1 MVTVREA
8 FQAIQS
14 RQERKDDQDTNDL
27 VILAEELLGV
37 YEQDNDELEVAGEWI
52 RRLGR
57 NGDPDTIVIH
67 DDKFYCGPVGE
78 VFAELEAAYCKRHG
92 QVKCCACGSYEDK
105 LQGLQDCQACHHT
118 VDGSPQIE
126 PETLYG
132 ERFNVLEDTGDHL
145 LLEAKERLPTSA
157 TEQNHSYVFL
167 KLSYHDD
174 DSGDCGFRY
183 CLTLSVVNVGSA
195 GRRGMREVASQ
206 YGTRDQTELELAD
219 SLRIQTTRTG
229 KIPQAIKAQLL
240 LDVGI
245 RAVAGE
251 WTGNCRHRL
260 FQQAIEQYQL
270 LSVMGGAVLNSPQN
284 AIGSTGWDL
293 MKGDVLAG
301 LRRHQRGESPPL
313 FGDDKTVEE
322 KKGRPKVTANKFI
335 INEVHDMD
343 GDGAFN
349 LIDIAEQLKA
359 SLAEAMKA
367 SDAEPED
374 EPDIDTL
381 LDKKLEERETKAKT
395 KTEIDKWISEHEDF
409 KTPEIGHQIL
419 DLIEKEK
426 LPFNA
431 RTLQLAYDSVTKDS
445 QTKKA
450 ADEALKKEEV
460 KNLERE
466 NASGVGGGQP
476 ANKGKTADE
485 SPFDDLVG
493 ESINPNRV
501 R

>member
-1 MVTVREA
+1 MEKPNETGAEPKTPSFDDAVGKEQPVNAIPSGTSTEEKPDKKPDANGDKTFWGKFKSEDDAKRSYDEA
-8 FQAIQS
+8 QTKII
-14 RQERKDDQDTNDL
+14 DQGKEINDL
-27 VILAEELLGV
+27 KTSTEKNQQFLSIL
-37 YEQDNDELEVAGEWI
+37 
-52 RRLGR
+52 
-57 NGDPDTIVIH
+57 
-67 DDKFYCGPVGE
+67 DK
-78 VFAELEAAYCKRHG
+78 ALTKN
-92 QVKCCACGSYEDK
+92 
-105 LQGLQDCQACHHT
+105 
-118 VDGSPQIE
+118 PQ
-126 PETLYG
+126 L
-132 ERFNVLEDTGDHL
+132 
-145 LLEAKERLPTSA
+145 
-157 TEQNHSYVFL
+157 
-167 KLSYHDD
+167 
-174 DSGDCGFRY
+174 
-183 CLTLSVVNVGSA
+183 
-195 GRRGMREVASQ
+195 
-206 YGTRDQTELELAD
+206 
-219 SLRIQTTRTG
+219 
-229 KIPQAIKAQLL
+229 
-240 LDVGI
+240 
-245 RAVAGE
+245 
-251 WTGNCRHRL
+251 
-260 FQQAIEQYQL
+260 
-270 LSVMGGAVLNSPQN
+270 
-284 AIGSTGWDL
+284 
-293 MKGDVLAG
+293 
-301 LRRHQRGESPPL
+301 
-313 FGDDKTVEE
+313 
-322 KKGRPKVTANKFI
+322 
-335 INEVHDMD
+335 
-343 GDGAFN
+343 
-349 LIDIAEQLKA
+349 AEQLKA

-476 ANKGKTADE
+476 ANKGKTSEE